1 MSRSSL
7 ANLETRLWRSNA
19 KELGVQVV
27 VLFGAAGTLR
37 YWQAWTMLGARFV
50 PMVMANLYLIRKDR
64 ELLRRRLA
72 IEEEGETQIVHKV
85 FFALIRVLAI
95 AMLAVAGL
103 DRRYGWSDVP
113 LPLALGGCFAVGAG
127 VYFIFRVFRENT
139 YCSSIIELR
148 QHQTVVATGPYR
160 FVRHPMYTGVL
171 LGVVAMPLALGSYPA
186 ATFVLPIVAVFVV
199 RILAEE
205 RFLSAGLPG
214 YAAYMDQTRKR
225 LVPGVW

>member
-1 MSRSSL
+1 MTRSS
-7 ANLETRLWRSNA
+7 AASLESRLWRSNA
-19 KELGVQVV
+19 KELGAQAV
-27 VLFGAAGTLR
+27 VLFAAAGTLR
-37 YWQAWTMLGARFV
+37 YWQAWTMLAVRFV

-72 IEEEGETQIVHKV
+72 IEEEGETEVVHKV
-85 FFALIRVLAI
+85 FFALIRLLAV

-113 LPLALGGCFAVGAG
+113 LPVALGGCLAVGAG
-127 VYFIFRVFRENT
+127 VYVIFRVFRENT
-139 YCSSIIELR
+139 YCSSVIELR
-148 QHQTVVATGPYR
+148 EQQTVVATGPYR

-171 LGVVAMPLALGSYPA
+171 LGVVAMPLALGSYLA
-186 ATFVLPIVAVFVV
+186 SAFVLPILAVFVV

-214 YAAYMDQTRKR
+214 YVAYMSQTRKR